1 MTGRVPLEGA
11 LVPVG
16 NGHDIDVDEPESD
29 VLHLTTWP
37 GANRIGTDAGALGRV
52 GSGGS
57 MLSVDRLEKSF
68 GAVKALDGCSLD
80 VKRGQMLGLLG
91 PNGAGKTTLM
101 RVVFGLI
108 RPDRGAVTWD
118 GAGIDAAARRRF
130 GYMPEERGLYP
141 KLEVRWQLTY
151 LGRLHGMSERAA
163 CEAADRWLE
172 AFALSDRATSRVHE
186 LSHGNQQR
194 VQLIAALIH
203 DPELVILDEPFAGLD
218 PIAGEFMAGVLAD
231 LASRGTAILFSSHQL
246 DVVEDLCREVVIMH
260 NGRVVI
266 EGAID
271 ELRAASDTRYV
282 EATGESTAWV
292 AELPGAQVMHR
303 SPGRARV
310 RLGPGS
316 SLQSVAGILSEAG
329 VTQFVYEPP
338 PLSEVFREA
347 ATS

>member
-1 MTGRVPLEGA
+1 
-11 LVPVG
+11 
-16 NGHDIDVDEPESD
+16 
-29 VLHLTTWP
+29 
-37 GANRIGTDAGALGRV
+37 
-52 GSGGS
+52 
-57 MLSVDRLEKSF
+57 
-68 GAVKALDGCSLD
+68 
-80 VKRGQMLGLLG
+80 
-91 PNGAGKTTLM
+91 
-101 RVVFGLI
+101 
-108 RPDRGAVTWD
+108 
-118 GAGIDAAARRRF
+118 
-130 GYMPEERGLYP
+130 
-141 KLEVRWQLTY
+141 
-151 LGRLHGMSERAA
+151 
-163 CEAADRWLE
+163 
-172 AFALSDRATSRVHE
+172 
-186 LSHGNQQR
+186 
-194 VQLIAALIH
+194 
-203 DPELVILDEPFAGLD
+203 
-218 PIAGEFMAGVLAD
+218 
-231 LASRGTAILFSSHQL
+231 LFSSHQL

>member
-1 MTGRVPLEGA
+1 
-11 LVPVG
+11 
-16 NGHDIDVDEPESD
+16 
-29 VLHLTTWP
+29 
-37 GANRIGTDAGALGRV
+37 
-52 GSGGS
+52 
-57 MLSVDRLEKSF
+57 MLAVDRLEKSF
-68 GAVKALDGCSLD
+68 GEVTALDRCTLE
-80 VKRGQMLGLLG
+80 VKSGQMLGLLG
-91 PNGAGKTTLM
+91 PNGAGKTTMM
-101 RVVFGLI
+101 RAVFGLI
-108 RPDRGAVTWD
+108 RPDRGEITWD
-118 GAGIDAAARRRF
+118 GSPIDATTRRRF

-151 LGRLHGMSERAA
+151 LGRLHGMSEREAGT
-163 CEAADRWLE
+163 AADRWLE
-172 AFALSDRATSRVHE
+172 EFALSDRTTSRVNE

-260 NGRVVI
+260 HGRVVL

-282 EATGESTAWV
+282 EATGDSTAWV
-292 AELPGAQVMHR
+292 EELPGADVVHR
-303 SPGRARV
+303 SAGRARV

-316 SLQSVAGILSEAG
+316 SLDSVAGALAGAG